1 MSPPVIKIM
10 LRKSSE
16 RGGRLIVTDSQ
27 VAVNCDGKDVFVCP
41 RETASVSELLSL
53 NGVVITGMVDGKR
66 RSVTAF
72 YTYYNKK

>member
-1 MSPPVIKIM
+1 M

-16 RGGRLIVTDSQ
+16 GEDALSSPTVRLPLTVTERTSLF
-27 VAVNCDGKDVFVCP
+27 A

-53 NGVVITGMVDGKR
+53 NGVVVTGMVDGKR
-66 RSVTAF
+66 KSVTAF